1 MSVSSGQSAT
11 WANVTA
17 LYTALNTARSKWSFS
32 AVTIPGNPGAIDNA
46 NISTL
51 ESYINAMQSNSKL
64 KTVAVS
70 NNTPTEGT
78 LIYPSTLNNIE
89 TVISNIQSTDNH
101 NNNNSYN
108 AAGQGNTYY
117 GGQNGF
123 T

>member
-1 MSVSSGQSAT
+1 MSVSSGSSAA

-32 AVTIPGNPGAIDNA
+32 AVTIPSNPGAIDNA

-64 KTVAVS
+64 KSVAVS

-89 TVISNIQSTDNH
+89 TVISNIQNTNNH

-108 AAGQGNTYY
+108 YATQGNTYF